1 VFRGFSAGPVRSGK
15 ATFKVVWFR
24 NRTYEFVVDTKKNS
38 ISCPIVLPQV
48 DADLFAKL
56 KSFLNSRQSEEVPE
70 HRRIDPTKAKI
81 TSSNRAGNISV
92 TLTVK
97 DGDDEYAVRKFV
109 NLINE
114 IFQVFLHEHFDY
126 QVAAFD
132 LDPDQPIV
140 G

>member
-1 VFRGFSAGPVRSGK
+1 VL
-15 ATFKVVWFR
+15 WFR
-24 NRTYEFVVDTKKNS
+24 NRTYEFIVDKNT
-38 ISCPIVLPQV
+38 IRCPVVLPQV
-48 DADLFAKL
+48 DAALYAKL
-56 KSFLNSRQSEEVPE
+56 KAFLKSRQTEEVPV
-70 HRRIDPTKAKI
+70 HRRIDPAKAKI
-81 TSSNRAGNISV
+81 TSTNKAGNVSV
-92 TLTVK
+92 SLTAK
-97 DGDDEYAVRKFV
+97 DADDEYLVRRFV